1 MSDNKQNKKL
11 TIGLLAHVDAGKTS
25 LSESILYESGAIR
38 KSGRVDHQD
47 SFFDFDRQERDR
59 GITIFSKQ
67 AVFEYEDTTF
77 YMIDTPGHVDFSC
90 EMERTLSVLDVAVLV
105 INGQSGVEAHTSV
118 IYRLL
123 QTYHI
128 PVFIF
133 VNKMDIAYASK
144 DALFAS
150 IKKDLKA
157 NLVNFEAQNLYEEVA
172 MYDDHL
178 LERYLEGD
186 MNDEDVIRM
195 VNECQI
201 IPVCFGSAL
210 KNEGVKRMLDMIVKY
225 VMPKKYDDEF
235 SAYVYKIT
243 HINNT
248 RLAFVKI
255 NGGKVRVKSQ
265 INDEKIDEI
274 RLYNGLKFS
283 NLEYASAGDIC
294 AFKGLKNVLTGDT
307 LGKKTNEHHLNLEPY
322 LKYMII
328 INDNTDIKVLYAKM
342 KELEDEDPKL
352 NLLVD
357 NDHIYI
363 SLMGEIQKEIL
374 KKMVYDRFNI
384 DISFDNPIISYKETI
399 KDTVIG
405 IGHFEPL
412 RHYAEV
418 HLLLEPLNRGS
429 GVEIENKCISDSLPL
444 NYQRQVISLLSSR
457 EHRGILTNSPLTD
470 IRISLLNGK
479 AHLKHTEG
487 GDFMEATYRA
497 LRQSLTKATSEILEP
512 YCEFVLKVKEE
523 YMSKAIFDLE
533 RFHATHTY
541 SIDDG
546 EVTFRG
552 KSPLRLIMNYSRE
565 VVAYTKGTGSFYYS
579 FKEYDKAFDEEEIIK
594 EKAYD
599 FKRDTDNPAG
609 SIFCANG
616 AGYYVDYDEVDEKA
630 HLNDDYFSEN
640 THTNNYNPVKISDEE
655 LERIF
660 ERSNPVKKD
669 KTYISKDKKNIKYK
683 SKDSG
688 LKPICYVIDGYN
700 VIHSD
705 EYLKSI
711 AKESIADARDAFVD
725 MVCNFKPIKN
735 ARMIVVFDAYKRDE
749 AMHKKKYDGIDVI
762 YTSYQMTADAYIEK
776 SIKELNRDYRV
787 YVVSSDSL
795 IQNAIFS
802 QSAFRVSSKTFMSEM
817 NRTLSRMSSEISSK
831 TY

>member
-186 MNDEDVIRM
+186 MNDEDVVRM

-374 KKMVYDRFNI
+374 KKMTDL
-384 DISFDNPIISYKETI
+384 ISISVLIIRLSVI
-399 KDTVIG
+399 K
-405 IGHFEPL
+405 
-412 RHYAEV
+412 
-418 HLLLEPLNRGS
+418 
-429 GVEIENKCISDSLPL
+429 
-444 NYQRQVISLLSSR
+444 
-457 EHRGILTNSPLTD
+457 
-470 IRISLLNGK
+470 
-479 AHLKHTEG
+479 
-487 GDFMEATYRA
+487 
-497 LRQSLTKATSEILEP
+497 
-512 YCEFVLKVKEE
+512 
-523 YMSKAIFDLE
+523 
-533 RFHATHTY
+533 
-541 SIDDG
+541 
-546 EVTFRG
+546 
-552 KSPLRLIMNYSRE
+552 
-565 VVAYTKGTGSFYYS
+565 
-579 FKEYDKAFDEEEIIK
+579 
-594 EKAYD
+594 
-599 FKRDTDNPAG
+599 
-609 SIFCANG
+609 
-616 AGYYVDYDEVDEKA
+616 
-630 HLNDDYFSEN
+630 
-640 THTNNYNPVKISDEE
+640 
-655 LERIF
+655 
-660 ERSNPVKKD
+660 
-669 KTYISKDKKNIKYK
+669 
-683 SKDSG
+683 
-688 LKPICYVIDGYN
+688 KP
-700 VIHSD
+700 
-705 EYLKSI
+705 
-711 AKESIADARDAFVD
+711 
-725 MVCNFKPIKN
+725 
-735 ARMIVVFDAYKRDE
+735 
-749 AMHKKKYDGIDVI
+749 
-762 YTSYQMTADAYIEK
+762 
-776 SIKELNRDYRV
+776 
-787 YVVSSDSL
+787 
-795 IQNAIFS
+795 
-802 QSAFRVSSKTFMSEM
+802 
-817 NRTLSRMSSEISSK
+817 
-831 TY
+831 